1 MGAPTFYCGH
11 PYLTH
16 FEWVLN
22 LSKITYQSFLSFL
35 FLSLFFNS
43 FDELRLCDD
52 KYSVDILVVVTR
64 SPTVKDKDFEF
75 CTQVNH
81 GLLLDAYQRTVKC
94 AHVHSTRFSFS
105 YLMCSSRCRKNT
117 VEFVRLKS
125 TQSNQLDPEHAA
137 NYIHTDSWSSF
148 NGL

>member
-22 LSKITYQSFLSFL
+22 LSNITYQSFLSFL

-52 KYSVDILVVVTR
+52 KYSVDILIVVIR

-75 CTQVNH
+75 YAKINYVPPT
-81 GLLLDAYQRTVKC
+81 DAHQRTVKC
-94 AHVHSTRFSFS
+94 AHVHSTYFTFDYLLVIFSVLGK
-105 YLMCSSRCRKNT
+105 YHGVCTLEIHT
-117 VEFVRLKS
+117 VE
-125 TQSNQLDPEHAA
+125 P
-137 NYIHTDSWSSF
+137 I
-148 NGL
+148 